1 MNKKM
6 GASQDELFKIL
17 HAPFLCFFLI
27 VYRNLFNYLILDSSC
42 CLGSQRRCSDVFEYS
57 VKKLHFFFH
66 LIFV

>member
-6 GASQDELFKIL
+6 GASQDEWFKIH
-17 HAPFLCFFLI
+17 HAPFLYSCRTRFNHIAL
-27 VYRNLFNYLILDSSC
+27 YRLNGLS
-42 CLGSQRRCSDVFEYS
+42 SQRRCSDVFEYS